1 MKKSQFL
8 DNYLSPGNLTKLQIY
23 DLHSALTFF
32 ENEYKTLD
40 SRVLSILKS
49 EITRMTNVFISDY
62 DVSNTFCPERDNTN
76 FIGFKDVI
84 KQGKI
89 VVLNMNIAV
98 FKNLSKLLAAYLKL
112 DFQSEV
118 LSLAYK
124 R

>member
-1 MKKSQFL
+1 
-8 DNYLSPGNLTKLQIY
+8 
-23 DLHSALTFF
+23 
-32 ENEYKTLD
+32 
-40 SRVLSILKS
+40 
-49 EITRMTNVFISDY
+49 MTNIFISDY

-118 LSLAYK
+118 LSRAYK